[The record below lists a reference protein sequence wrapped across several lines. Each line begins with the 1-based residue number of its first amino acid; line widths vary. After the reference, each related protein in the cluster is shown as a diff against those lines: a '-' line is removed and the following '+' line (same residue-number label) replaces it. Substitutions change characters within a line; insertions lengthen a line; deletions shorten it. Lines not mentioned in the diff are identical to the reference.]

1 MKLSLF
7 PTIGTALFV
16 VTSFLV
22 VTPQQAGAKHW
33 DMCSWEE
40 IPLHVMKRIAKRPDY
55 AEILNRM
62 NDNCPD
68 SLLAFTDTATSS
80 VAEFLP
86 KRADSQ
92 QADASREL
100 SQISDTPS
108 SGLKSSATSPGDSG
122 GSSRSGS
129 DSGNSSGDGGRDSS
143 GESSGDNP
151 ADSHGPDGAD
161 TSGGRGSN
169 ANNGGGNGSEGGSPG
184 KGSRA
189 NDDE

>member
-16 VTSFLV
+16 ATSFLV
-22 VTPQQAGAKHW
+22 VTPQQAGAKQW

-92 QADASREL
+92 EDDASQDL
-100 SQISDTPS
+100 SQTTDSASSGPKSSDTS
-108 SGLKSSATSPGDSG
+108 TGDSG
-122 GSSRSGS
+122 GSSSSGS
-129 DSGNSSGDGGRDSS
+129 DSGDSSGDGGGDSS
-143 GESSGDNP
+143 
-151 ADSHGPDGAD
+151 ADSGGSDGGD
-161 TSGGRGSN
+161 TSGGLGSN

-184 KGSRA
+184 KGSGA
-189 NDDE
+189 NNDE